1 MLRMTSSR
9 LGDIRSSTPGRGE
22 RQWTNVPNDNRM
34 GASGAPWEVYG
45 GAAAT
50 ADRNP
55 IPNEPALLSDVARR
69 DLGRINISR
78 NAQMFGTS
86 ADAEYEAQ
94 QRRDALMRERRAEQE
109 GRLLKMVS
117 SKADYHEAVRLEQ
130 SAALS
135 KQIQAQAE
143 QQRTDA
149 RREFV
154 LVQEGVR
161 CEHAQEAVLQQQQ
174 SARRTMAQQ
183 VAAEQLAQMQA
194 RKSMTLGER
203 EAEKA
208 KARQEV
214 ETGTHWEA
222 RFGRSLR

>member
-1 MLRMTSSR
+1 MSYPHLTASR
-9 LGDIRSSTPGRGE
+9 LGDVRSSTPGRGE
-22 RQWTNVPNDNRM
+22 RQWTNVPNDNRL
-34 GASGAPWEVYG
+34 GASGAPWQVCG
-45 GAAAT
+45 GP
-50 ADRNP
+50 DRNP
-55 IPNEPALLSDVARR
+55 IPAEPALLSDVARR
-69 DLGRINISR
+69 DLGRVNVSR
-78 NAQMFGTS
+78 NAQTYGTS

-208 KARQEV
+208 KAREEV